1 MKIPFYN
8 FKSLHHAQ
16 FQKQVE
22 TRFSEIL
29 KTNSFVEGKY
39 NLQFENDFSLMQ
51 KAQYCLLV
59 GNGTDALEISLKA
72 SGVQPGDFVGLPGIT
87 FFATAESIINVGAQP
102 VFIDVDPKTGLIC
115 PESFS
120 RVSSKYSLKAVIP
133 VHVYGLPAPVEKIEQ
148 IAKNKNIAIIE
159 DAAQAFGSFF
169 DVENRKP
176 VGSTNNLVT
185 FSFYPTKNL
194 SAMGD
199 AGAILTQ
206 DEKTMLKIKSLRN
219 HGRGSESLIGRN
231 SRCDHLQAAV
241 IHLKLQ
247 EAQELNQKRKEVA
260 QYYYKHLNFLN
271 DSLIPEKYLPLS
283 SWHLFPIRIRN
294 NEVRKSLQR
303 FLIDAEIGCAP
314 YYEKSMSQEKALA
327 KFGGETKEAEGLAG
341 RVLCLPMNPFIS
353 EKEVEFISSQIKI
366 FFDVKTNER
375 TLNN

>member
-8 FKSLHHAQ
+8 FKSLHHIQ

-22 TRFSEIL
+22 TRFAEIL
-29 KTNSFVEGKY
+29 KANSFVEGKY

-51 KAQYCLLV
+51 KSQYCLLV
-59 GNGTDALEISLKA
+59 ANGTDALEISLKA
-72 SGVQPGDFVGLPGIT
+72 SGVQPGDLVGLPGIT
-87 FFATAESIINVGAQP
+87 FFATAEAIINVGAQP
-102 VFIDVDPKTGLIC
+102 VFIDIDSETGLIC

-120 RVSSKYSLKAVIP
+120 RVTSKYSLKAVIP
-133 VHVYGLPAPVEKIEQ
+133 VHIYGLPAPMDKIEQ

-169 DVENRKP
+169 DAENRRP

-206 DEKTMLKIKSLRN
+206 DNQMMQAIKSLRN

-247 EAQELNQKRKEVA
+247 EAQKLNQKRKEVA
-260 QYYYKHLNFLN
+260 QYYYKHLKFLN
-271 DSLIPEKYLPLS
+271 DSLLPEKYLPLS
-283 SWHLFPIRIRN
+283 SWHLFPIRIRTY
-294 NEVRKSLQR
+294 EVRKRLQC
-303 FLIDAEIGCAP
+303 FLTNSEIGCAP

-327 KFGGETKEAEGLAG
+327 EFEGETKKAEDLAG
-341 RVLCLPMNPFIS
+341 RILCLPMNPFIS
-353 EKEVEFISSQIKI
+353 ENEVEFISGQIKA
-366 FFDVKTNER
+366 FFYTTTNER

>member
-8 FKSLHHAQ
+8 FESLHHAQ
-16 FQKQVE
+16 FQKQVGA
-22 TRFSEIL
+22 RFTEIL

-51 KAQYCLLV
+51 KSQYCLLV
-59 GNGTDALEISLKA
+59 ANGTDALEISLKA

-87 FFATAESIINVGAQP
+87 FFATAEAIINVGARP
-102 VFIDVDPKTGLIC
+102 IFIDIDSETGLIC

-133 VHVYGLPAPVEKIEQ
+133 VHIYGLPAPIDKIEQ
-148 IAKNKNIAIIE
+148 IAKNKKIAIIE

-169 DVENRKP
+169 DAENQKP
-176 VGSTNNLVT
+176 VGSTNNLAT

-206 DEKTMLKIKSLRN
+206 NEEIMRRIKALRN
-219 HGRGSESLIGRN
+219 HGRGSESLVGRN

-247 EAQELNQKRKEVA
+247 EAQSFNQKRKDVA
-260 QYYYKHLNFLN
+260 QYYFKYLKFLN
-271 DSLIPEKYLPLS
+271 DSLLPEKYLPLS
-283 SWHLFPIRIRN
+283 SWHLFPIRIRS
-294 NEVRKSLQR
+294 NEVRKRLQR
-303 FLIDAEIGCAP
+303 FLTDSEIGCAP

-327 KFGGETKEAEGLAG
+327 EFEGETKKAEDLAG
-341 RVLCLPMNPFIS
+341 RILCLPINPFIS
-353 EKEVEFISSQIKI
+353 EKEVKFICSQIKN
-366 FFDVKTNER
+366 FFYVTKNER
-375 TLNN
+375 TLTN